1 MARPIDEI
9 LLAWTALS
17 GMVGED
23 GWRSISITPVG
34 TCTLMAG
41 RRFPGNEEALLAG
54 FSSTSLPRAEK
65 LPEGKGF
72 EVTRADP
79 HGDGKTWLA
88 LTRKESG
95 SIELFADMV
104 VDVAEAMDS
113 VAGDGEEFLLRT
125 MLGRV
130 RSWQEFMRTGA
141 QTLSSEAEIGLIGE
155 LVFLLSLLEANVP
168 ASHAVE
174 AWMGPLDG
182 IQDFE
187 IGTGA
192 VEVKATLS
200 SSGFPAKIGSL
211 EQLDDSLRQPLFIA
225 AVRFTQSVSGKN
237 LPEFVQNLRSKIK
250 KDQEAERIFSDRL
263 RLAGYFD
270 GHSGR
275 YPRRFSVED
284 MRVVEVEGTFPRLI
298 PGNVPN
304 GIRWVMYEVD
314 LDRVSSENV
323 DVVDVLKKMG
333 AL

>member
-1 MARPIDEI
+1 MVRPIDEI
-9 LLAWTALS
+9 LLAWSALS

-54 FSSTSLPRAEK
+54 FSSSSLPRAEK

-79 HGDGKTWLA
+79 YGDGKTWLA

-104 VDVAEAMDS
+104 VDVAGAMDS
-113 VAGDGEEFLLRT
+113 VAGENEDFLLRT

-130 RSWQEFMRTGA
+130 RSWQDFMRTGA
-141 QTLSSEAEIGLIGE
+141 HALSPEAEIGLIGE
-155 LVFLLSLLEANVP
+155 LVFLLSLLETNIP

-174 AWMGPLDG
+174 AWAGPLDG

-192 VEVKATLS
+192 IEIKATLS

-211 EQLDDSLRQPLFIA
+211 EQLDDSFRQPLFVA
-225 AVRFTQSVSGKN
+225 AARFSQRNSGKS
-237 LPEFVQNLRSKIK
+237 LPEFVQILRSKIRS
-250 KDQEAERIFSDRL
+250 DMEAERVFTEKL

-270 GHSGR
+270 EHSGR
-275 YPRRFSVED
+275 YPRRFSLED
-284 MRVVEVEGTFPRLI
+284 MRVVEVGDKFPRLI
-298 PGNVPN
+298 SGNVPD
-304 GIRWVMYEVD
+304 GIRWVMYEID
-314 LDRVSSENV
+314 LDRVSGERV
-323 DVVDVLKKMG
+323 GLVEALKKMG